1 MLWAC
6 ILLPSLPLDVFARA
20 APDDA
25 QRPFVVASG
34 GHYPRVVAA
43 NGCAH
48 AAGIRRD
55 QLISAA
61 LAFAPDVVLRDRD
74 PGAETAA
81 LAEVATL
88 LLAMLVERV
97 ESRGY
102 VARMALAPTPTA
114 ALLLARAG
122 HAQPVPRCTALPD
135 VLAPLPLALLDLEPG
150 T

>member
-43 NGCAH
+43 NGCAR
-48 AAGIRRD
+48 AAGIRSD

-61 LAFAPDVVLRDRD
+61 LA
-74 PGAETAA
+74 
-81 LAEVATL
+81 
-88 LLAMLVERV
+88 
-97 ESRGY
+97 
-102 VARMALAPTPTA
+102 
-114 ALLLARAG
+114 
-122 HAQPVPRCTALPD
+122 
-135 VLAPLPLALLDLEPG
+135 
-150 T
+150 

>member
-6 ILLPSLPLDVFARA
+6 LLLPSLPLDVFARA

-55 QLISAA
+55 QLSGIVADSV
-61 LAFAPDVVLRDRD
+61 P
-74 PGAETAA
+74 ET
-81 LAEVATL
+81 EYQ
-88 LLAMLVERV
+88 E
-97 ESRGY
+97 
-102 VARMALAPTPTA
+102 
-114 ALLLARAG
+114 
-122 HAQPVPRCTALPD
+122 
-135 VLAPLPLALLDLEPG
+135 VLAKSAILRRALELAKEGL
-150 T
+150 